1 MGKFLGFLVAVGAVS
16 LIGAYYLGLIHPP
29 QFIDETTG
37 PNGTHQSAHAN
48 IDLGPKLYPA
58 PPVPPVDKSQSIG
71 RDPVT
76 ASGSLKVV
84 NQMDVCAEVPGPI
97 LFVGQ
102 EIPEGAAQVA
112 GIAPFLQGKI
122 YRAIINQGD
131 RQFATLYSRLNE
143 GEIVGQDEEVGR
155 IDPARAVHGVKEK
168 QVKYLRAKSD
178 FEAAVGIDKEA
189 EKRLEIEIRLGKL
202 SSEIDR
208 STAILTR
215 VKTQADMISKQG
227 DMDVARIDWDKDKIV
242 LNQHDLRNRLPAKYS
257 VLKTILKRTGES
269 VKENDPVVQLYA
281 LDRLNAE
288 GLVEVQYAPLLTLG
302 RKVSVEPSKETSPL
316 HTWRSQK
323 KEITAVAVTR
333 NGLIASASEDG
344 SVCLWD
350 KKFDGTILELTHGQP
365 VRSIACSPASS
376 KFNWLVAGLA
386 DGKIFVWDLDK
397 LLANLEARD
406 THKPIKILSDTSVNP
421 STAHSDAVTALA
433 FSPDGRYFVSGSTD
447 GSIKMWSPE
456 VKDCWVYNFDPAHG
470 VDSPHSGPITSLHF
484 TPHCRLVSAARDRT
498 IRIWD
503 LYERGARL
511 SIDPI
516 AGRSGNIN
524 QLGVSRDGR
533 FLLFDQGK
541 TLQILTH
548 DGRTL
553 TTMQSQANSSFET
566 LAEFSPD
573 ASMMLTA
580 GASEGR
586 LQLWRAPTNGQ
597 RGFEFSQFVTSERSP
612 VTSAAFFDVDAD
624 GEVPFA
630 VSGTK
635 DGTVYLWPMPT
646 KDEVRSHRIENVTMT
661 QISQQLDS
669 RQVRIGVEIP
679 NADGKLIPGQ
689 PVTIVIE

>member
-1 MGKFLGFLVAVGAVS
+1 MGKFLGFLVAVAVVS
-16 LIGAYYLGLIHPP
+16 LIGAYYLKLIPGP
-29 QFIDETTG
+29 SGVDTTG
-37 PNGTHQSAHAN
+37 PLDSHGQATHAPV
-48 IDLGPKLYPA
+48 DLGPRLYPA
-58 PPVPPVDKSQSIG
+58 PPVPPVVKFPQVG

-76 ASGSLKVV
+76 IYGSLKVV
-84 NQMDVCAEVPGPI
+84 NQMDACTEVPGPI

-112 GIAPFLQGKI
+112 GIAPFLQGNI

-143 GEIVGQDEEVGR
+143 GQIIGQDEEVAK
-155 IDPARAVHGVKEK
+155 IDPSQAVHGVEEK
-168 QVKYLRAKSD
+168 RVKYLRAQSD
-178 FEAAVGIDKEA
+178 YEAAVNIDKEA
-189 EKRLEIEIRLGKL
+189 EKRLEIEIRLGRL

-215 VKTQADMISKQG
+215 VKTQADMISKRG
-227 DMDVARIDWDKDKIV
+227 DMDVAKIDWGKDKII
-242 LNQHDLRNRLPAKYS
+242 LNRHDIRNRLPVRYT
-257 VLKTILKRTGES
+257 VVKTILKKTGEA
-269 VKENDPVVQLYA
+269 VKESEAVVQLYA

-288 GLVEVQYAPLLTLG
+288 GLVEVQYAPLLSLG

-316 HTWRSQK
+316 HVWRSQK

-333 NGLIASASEDG
+333 GGLVASASEDG

-350 KKFDGTILELTHGQP
+350 KKFDGTLLELTHGQP
-365 VRSIACSPASS
+365 VRSIACSPAHS
-376 KFNWLVAGLA
+376 KVNWLVAGLA
-386 DGKIFVWDLDK
+386 DGKIFVWDLDQ

-406 THKPIKILSDTSVNP
+406 THRPIKVLSDIAVNA

-470 VDSPHSGPITSLHF
+470 VDSPHSGPVTSMHF
-484 TPHCRLVSAARDRT
+484 TPNCRLVTAARDNT

-503 LYERGARL
+503 LFEKGARL
-511 SIDPI
+511 AIDPI

-586 LQLWRAPTNGQ
+586 LQLWKAPTNGQ

-612 VTSAAFFDVDAD
+612 VTSAAFFDVDEA

-646 KDEVRSHRIENVTMT
+646 KDEVRTHRIENVTMT
-661 QISQQLDS
+661 QISQNLES
-669 RQVRIGVEIP
+669 RQIKIDVEIP
-679 NADGKLIPGQ
+679 NTDGKLIPGQ